1 MSSIISKILSFLGI
15 LSNLNSIVYLLVLT
29 CLCLKSFPVW
39 ISATFRRRHS
49 HRILFEVNYLHNN
62 YRRATFSKLS
72 DNQRTFRKI
81 RS

>member
-62 YRRATFSKLS
+62 SRRA
-72 DNQRTFRKI
+72 KI
-81 RS
+81 